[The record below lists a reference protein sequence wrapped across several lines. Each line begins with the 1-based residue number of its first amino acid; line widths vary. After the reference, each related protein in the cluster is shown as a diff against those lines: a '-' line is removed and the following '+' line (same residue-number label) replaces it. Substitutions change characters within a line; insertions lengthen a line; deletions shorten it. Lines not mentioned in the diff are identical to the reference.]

1 MLDDLRSSAST
12 FIEEEEN
19 APVFVEPQLV
29 QPKAPDKLFLG
40 MTAPQRFVLSL
51 MLFLMV
57 SVLGLLLLVITDKMV
72 INLVG

>member
-19 APVFVEPQLV
+19 APVFVEPLPV
-29 QPKAPDKLFLG
+29 QPKAPDQLFLG

>member
-19 APVFVEPQLV
+19 APMFVEA
-29 QPKAPDKLFLG
+29 QPAQPSAPDRLFMG

-57 SVLGLLLLVITDKMV
+57 SVLGLLLLVVTDKMV
-72 INLVG
+72 INLLG